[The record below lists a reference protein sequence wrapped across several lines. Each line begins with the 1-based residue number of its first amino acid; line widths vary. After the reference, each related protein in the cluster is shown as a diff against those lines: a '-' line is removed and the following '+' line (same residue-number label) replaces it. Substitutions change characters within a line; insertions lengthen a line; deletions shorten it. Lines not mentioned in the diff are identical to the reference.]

1 MGTFVDIEVDP
12 GSWFVDGRRLKSA
25 PAGRDLAYDSDES
38 DTEDDKAKTLR
49 LPATDH
55 DQVLATD
62 RTDSVDEAANND
74 SKQKQ
79 PASNRLQGSVWDLSR
94 CSSGSRTLQE
104 AFELATSAEE
114 RNALALELKGHIWE
128 AAHDLHANYVVQKM
142 IMVMHPRS
150 LQFVIDELSHGQG
163 IACLASQNKYACRVI
178 QRLMEYCSP
187 AQMQD
192 IVDDLLSNALAC
204 CCDKYSKYVM
214 QSLLERGTAPQI
226 RQLMYCL
233 AQNAR
238 QLATHE
244 NGCCVIGKAMSTGLL
259 EDRVCIAQAVFSVPG
274 LVQSMSSPEGRFVA
288 RALQAVM
295 TKVGRADVEP
305 RRKEKTTVALA
316 GLLGSGPGKSSRRGQ
331 KETSSKKSG
340 GAEESEQKKTSSTNG
355 GAAVQTES
363 EARDLLESLRAAC
376 ALRSPGNIC
385 KALDRAQKAFNA
397 PWASPSLHI
406 EALQC
411 CEHARQLM
419 WALSIETAYY
429 R

>member
-74 SKQKQ
+74 SKQERS
-79 PASNRLQGSVWDLSR
+79 ASNGLQGSVWDLSR

-114 RNALALELKGHIWE
+114 RNDLALELKGHIWE

-142 IMVMHPRS
+142 IMLMHPRS

-214 QSLLERGTAPQI
+214 QSLLERGTPPQI
-226 RQLMYCL
+226 RQLMHCL

-244 NGCCVIGKAMSTGLL
+244 NGCCVIGKSMSTGLL
-259 EDRVCIAQAVFSVPG
+259 EDRVCIAQAVVSVPG
-274 LVQSMSSPEGRFVA
+274 LVQSMSSQQGRFVA
-288 RALQAVM
+288 RAIQAVM
-295 TKVGRADVEP
+295 TKAGSTDVEP
-305 RRKEKTTVALA
+305 RRTEKTTVALA
-316 GLLGSGPGKSSRRGQ
+316 GLVDSGPGKNSHR
-331 KETSSKKSG
+331 
-340 GAEESEQKKTSSTNG
+340 AQKKTSSKTCGGVEEGGQKKASSENS
-355 GAAVQTES
+355 GAAVQKES

-376 ALRSPGNIC
+376 VCRSPGNIFE
-385 KALDRAQKAFNA
+385 ALDRVQKAFST
-397 PWASPSLHI
+397 PWAPPALHI
-406 EALQC
+406 
-411 CEHARQLM
+411 
-419 WALSIETAYY
+419 
-429 R
+429 